1 MLADHIPGLF
11 IATADS
17 DRARTFYADTLGLPY
32 LGFDG
37 FAHSFRAGPTVLRVV
52 KPPQGPVIAS
62 YTVLG
67 WVTGDIAGDVATL
80 SAKGVAFE
88 HYPFFGDQ
96 QDASG
101 IWTAP
106 GGDRVAWFKDPDGNI
121 LSLAQHVAR

>member
-11 IATADS
+11 IATADA
-17 DRARTFYADTLGLPY
+17 DRAVAFYRDTLGLPY

-37 FAHSFRAGPTVLRVV
+37 FAHSFRSGPNTLRLT
-52 KPPQGPVIAS
+52 KPPQGAVIAS

-67 WVTGDIAGDVATL
+67 WVTPDIAADVAAFT
-80 SAKGVAFE
+80 AKGIAFE

-96 QDASG
+96 QDAAG
-101 IWTAP
+101 IWSAP

-121 LSLAQHVAR
+121 LSLAQHATR